1 MTDAATRLAT
11 RLERQDNNLAIVLS
25 IHMFVEQFI
34 DRLIGEKSEI
44 ASRILKDHRTYTF
57 SVKLALVFHMRLLDR
72 RLFDNLAALNSLR
85 NTYAHEIDVD
95 LAQSFDK
102 GFVRQS
108 GEPLFSDL
116 VTTRRSIRKDP
127 AAGVQTL
134 LQIRD
139 VTFGCLHEIA
149 KRYAI
154 GA

>member
-1 MTDAATRLAT
+1 MIDAATRLAS
-11 RLERQDNNLAIVLS
+11 RLERVDNHLVIVLS
-25 IHMFVEQFI
+25 VHLFVEQLL

-44 ASRILKDHRTYTF
+44 AGRILKDHRTYTF

-85 NTYAHEIDVD
+85 NSYAHEIDVD

-108 GEPLFSDL
+108 GEPLFTDVATS
-116 VTTRRSIRKDP
+116 RRSIRDEP
-127 AAGVQTL
+127 TAGVEVL
-134 LQIRD
+134 SAIRD
-139 VTFGCLHEIA
+139 VTFGSLHEIV
-149 KRYAI
+149 KQHGI